1 MFSRAIRQSGRRV
14 AAISASS
21 RIASTRAPAFTS
33 AIRTYASDAKASP
46 TEVSSILEQR
56 IRGVQEENSLA
67 ETGRVLSVGDGIA
80 RVHGMNNVQAEELV
94 EFASGV
100 KGMCMNLEAG
110 QVGVVLFGSDRLV
123 KEGETVKRTGE
134 IVDVPV
140 GEALL
145 GRVVDALGNPIDGK
159 GPLKTTEKRRAQL
172 KAPGILPRRSVNQPV
187 QTGLK
192 SVDAMVPIGRGQREL
207 IIGDRQ
213 TGKTAVALDA
223 MLNQGRWNKGTDE
236 TKKLYCIYVAVGQKR
251 STVAQL
257 VKTLEENDAM
267 KYTIIVAATASEA
280 APLQYLAPFSGC
292 SMAIILASVI
302 LVLLVVCLSSPLAVC
317 CTMDGVQNTGCIAE
331 ESTTCTLVD
340 KMISHH
346 LELDAPE
353 WYINPG
359 FKAVLGNP
367 ESAAALSAATPL
379 QFASGLIESLDSG
392 TPPSLDFFMSTPTP
406 KGKFWGV
413 YAVLLTKEGC
423 EPALCI
429 GSGTDALQ
437 GCITRLR
444 HYQDKKCNILPRFV
458 RLYYDRGYELAHIG
472 LLCWSPIPPVAMVPR
487 ARCRFLSLEGAFTN
501 LFFSAHPNVMDPMW
515 LGVVPWSRDD
525 VLWLPL
531 NSHSPFNEGVDG
543 IKFTEEE
550 LLLCE
555 VERKRR
561 AKEHSKKA
569 YAKNAAK
576 MRAQYDL
583 ERAQDITAF
592 RLKKSIQAIS
602 WVGRNRSKVNQMYRR
617 SKQKALEEQRF
628 HCGACN
634 KAFADSAKLGRHLKT
649 DRHNRMVSGA
659 PPRARAAEY
668 QRRNERLV
676 ANKTFYCEWFR
687 DNGKHALI
695 IYDDLTKQAVAY
707 RQMSLL
713 LRRPP
718 GREAYPGDVFYLHS
732 RLLERAAKM
741 NDKLGGGSLTALP
754 VIETQGGDVSA
765 YIPTN
770 VISITDGQIFL
781 EAELFYKGIRP
792 AINVGLSV
800 SRVGSAAQVKAM
812 KQVAGSLKLFLAQY
826 REVAAFAQ
834 FGSDLDAATKQTLSR
849 GERLTELLK
858 QKQYSPMAV
867 NEMVPLIYA
876 GVNGLLDSVP
886 VNKILQWE
894 ADFLAHLRNNEQE
907 LLDQIEREGAL
918 SKDLESKLKEVAT
931 SFTKSFS

>member
-1 MFSRAIRQSGRRV
+1 MFSRAIRQSSRRV
-14 AAISASS
+14 AAISATS
-21 RIASTRAPAFTS
+21 RIASTRAPAFTN
-33 AIRTYASDAKASP
+33 AIRSYAADAKATP

-56 IRGVQEENSLA
+56 IRGVQEENSLS

-159 GPLKTTEKRRAQL
+159 GPLKTTERRRAQL
-172 KAPGILPRRSVNQPV
+172 KAPGILPRQSVKEPV

-223 MLNQGRWNKGTDE
+223 MLNQQRWNKGTDE
-236 TKKLYCIYVAVGQKR
+236 KKKLYCIYVAVGQKR

-280 APLQYLAPFSGC
+280 APLQYIAPFAGC
-292 SMAIILASVI
+292 SM
-302 LVLLVVCLSSPLAVC
+302 
-317 CTMDGVQNTGCIAE
+317 G
-331 ESTTCTLVD
+331 
-340 KMISHH
+340 
-346 LELDAPE
+346 
-353 WYINPG
+353 
-359 FKAVLGNP
+359 
-367 ESAAALSAATPL
+367 
-379 QFASGLIESLDSG
+379 
-392 TPPSLDFFMSTPTP
+392 
-406 KGKFWGV
+406 
-413 YAVLLTKEGC
+413 
-423 EPALCI
+423 
-429 GSGTDALQ
+429 
-437 GCITRLR
+437 
-444 HYQDKKCNILPRFV
+444 
-458 RLYYDRGYELAHIG
+458 
-472 LLCWSPIPPVAMVPR
+472 
-487 ARCRFLSLEGAFTN
+487 
-501 LFFSAHPNVMDPMW
+501 
-515 LGVVPWSRDD
+515 
-525 VLWLPL
+525 
-531 NSHSPFNEGVDG
+531 
-543 IKFTEEE
+543 
-550 LLLCE
+550 
-555 VERKRR
+555 
-561 AKEHSKKA
+561 
-569 YAKNAAK
+569 
-576 MRAQYDL
+576 
-583 ERAQDITAF
+583 
-592 RLKKSIQAIS
+592 
-602 WVGRNRSKVNQMYRR
+602 
-617 SKQKALEEQRF
+617 
-628 HCGACN
+628 
-634 KAFADSAKLGRHLKT
+634 
-649 DRHNRMVSGA
+649 
-659 PPRARAAEY
+659 
-668 QRRNERLV
+668 
-676 ANKTFYCEWFR
+676 EWFR

-876 GVNGLLDSVP
+876 GINGLLDSVP
-886 VNKILQWE
+886 VSKILQWE
-894 ADFLAHLRNNEQE
+894 ADFLAHLRSNEQDM
-907 LLDQIEREGAL
+907 LNQIDREGAL
-918 SKDLESKLKEVAT
+918 SKDLESKLREVAQ
-931 SFTKSFS
+931 SFTKSFAA